1 MDTRETLSLRLCVGV
16 ICLVICIAHAA
27 SIQLVAQNGEEILVD
42 DERPL
47 AASAWS

>member
-16 ICLVICIAHAA
+16 ICLVICAHAA